1 MSERGKQADGGMS
14 ASRPATPEFA
24 LQRCREVLVLHKELA
39 PVCDSAAQ
47 RLVEYGD
54 TAELAEK
61 YRSMADWHRKAA
73 DYIETHI
80 LDERGN
86 LR

>member
-1 MSERGKQADGGMS
+1 MS

-24 LQRCREVLVLHKELA
+24 LQRCREVLALHKELA
-39 PVCDSAAQ
+39 PVCESATQ
-47 RLVEYGD
+47 RLAEYGD

-61 YRSMADWHRKAA
+61 YRIMANQHRKAA
-73 DYIETHI
+73 AHIEEHI
-80 LDERGN
+80 LDEHGD